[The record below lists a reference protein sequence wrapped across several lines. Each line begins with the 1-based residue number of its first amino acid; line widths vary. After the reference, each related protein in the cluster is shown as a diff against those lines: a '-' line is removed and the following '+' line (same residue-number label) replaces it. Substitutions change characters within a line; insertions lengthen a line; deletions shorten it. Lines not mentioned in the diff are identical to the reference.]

1 MEFNKAMF
9 LAFIF
14 YLVILC
20 QTTDDQPADFPVIT
34 AKWKP
39 SAVPYNFKAEP
50 LCVCGGGGAVESTR
64 EEGINKPHHRTSVLT
79 AQTTKTNIPVSLKH
93 TNAF

>member
-1 MEFNKAMF
+1 MF
-9 LAFIF
+9 LALIF
-14 YLVILC
+14 YLVILR

-50 LCVCGGGGAVESTR
+50 LCVCGGGGGQWKVQERKAF
-64 EEGINKPHHRTSVLT
+64 INHITEPQS
-79 AQTTKTNIPVSLKH
+79 
-93 TNAF
+93 